1 MTLESKE
8 AQRLYLFY
16 FDQVEGPKLFFSKH
30 KTIPFDNIILDM
42 LLSYAGGDKPFPI
55 AFEAFQTL
63 NYRFYIPSKFARSGF
78 EEFLITFL
86 VDNHSTENVK
96 SLKLKSQIFK
106 EFAHELKNLKDFPKI
121 LEEKRKSRK
130 HIEQMGYNKFK
141 NNLLEMYNKY
151 YERLNLLSAGKPSK
165 EMISKLKIKIK
176 SEILIFIIHACLF
189 RTNVLVLVNKEKA
202 FIISELNNFINYI
215 FQNSFTG
222 DVIIK
227 SKPHYKKNRLLYE
240 GYIVI
245 DERKL
250 INETRNLVNSNQLK
264 YETEIVRNF
273 YNNNDSDSCILDLK
287 ERLEGIY
294 ILTKLIY
301 NFYERE
307 GDGKIFTPKIVMK
320 HLEESLSVKKIR
332 KQYLYFLTD
341 IIRAYF
347 GLNIIWRWDQ
357 LGEKIDDLWK

>member
-1 MTLESKE
+1 
-8 AQRLYLFY
+8 
-16 FDQVEGPKLFFSKH
+16 
-30 KTIPFDNIILDM
+30 
-42 LLSYAGGDKPFPI
+42 
-55 AFEAFQTL
+55 
-63 NYRFYIPSKFARSGF
+63 
-78 EEFLITFL
+78 
-86 VDNHSTENVK
+86 
-96 SLKLKSQIFK
+96 
-106 EFAHELKNLKDFPKI
+106 
-121 LEEKRKSRK
+121 
-130 HIEQMGYNKFK
+130 
-141 NNLLEMYNKY
+141 
-151 YERLNLLSAGKPSK
+151 
-165 EMISKLKIKIK
+165 
-176 SEILIFIIHACLF
+176 
-189 RTNVLVLVNKEKA
+189 
-202 FIISELNNFINYI
+202 
-215 FQNSFTG
+215 
-222 DVIIK
+222 
-227 SKPHYKKNRLLYE
+227 KKNRLLYE